1 MVKGTF
7 SEPGTIRA
15 GRAGPD
21 RWRFDEPC
29 PLEDDDAVASI
40 DPALADRL
48 TRFGQAHVL
57 PFLER
62 LDDAGRARLVSQ
74 LDAIDLEQLRAL
86 VTDHDAPTAGDA
98 TLAPPPVIHVGRDPD
113 ADRRARDA
121 GEAELAAG
129 RVAVLTVAGGQGTR
143 LGFDGPKGAYPV
155 APVTGKT
162 LFELF
167 ANEIAARRARHGAPL
182 PWLIM
187 TSDVNHDATVSF
199 FEAND
204 CFGLGRDSIAF
215 FTQGM
220 MPSVDAEGRVLLAA
234 PDRLAL
240 NPNGHGGTLLALRD
254 AGQLARLRAD
264 GITTLYY
271 FQVDNPLARIA
282 DPAFIGHHVLARAEM
297 SSKVVAKTDPDEKV
311 GIIVERD
318 GTLGV
323 IEYSDLDPET
333 ARRRDDDGT
342 LSFDAGNIA
351 IHAFDVAFLDRVT
364 DGGLQLPYH
373 RANKKVP
380 HLDADGRPVEPT
392 EPNAIKFETFIFDA
406 LGLAARSATVMV
418 DRAEEFSPVKNLTG
432 VDSADTARAHMVD
445 RAARWLEA
453 AGHPVPRGADG
464 RPAVAIEIDPR
475 VALDADELR
484 THAPA
489 PIDFSADVS
498 LSERRS

>member
-1 MVKGTF
+1 MAPT
-7 SEPGTIRA
+7 
-15 GRAGPD
+15 
-21 RWRFDEPC
+21 
-29 PLEDDDAVASI
+29 

-48 TRFGQAHVL
+48 TRFGQSHVL

-62 LDDAGRARLVSQ
+62 LDDTGRARLTAQ
-74 LDAIDLEQLRAL
+74 LDAVDLEQLGTL
-86 VTDHDAPTAGDA
+86 VDGGDTDAGGPGR
-98 TLAPPPVIHVGRDPD
+98 LAPPPVIHAGRDAD
-113 ADRRARDA
+113 ADRRAHEA

-167 ANEIAARRARHGAPL
+167 ATEIAARRARHGAAL

-187 TSDVNHDATVSF
+187 TSEANHDATVAF
-199 FEAND
+199 FESND
-204 CFGLGRDSIAF
+204 CFGLGRDTIAF

-220 MPSVDAEGRVLLAA
+220 MPSVDSDGRLLLAA

-254 AGQLARLRAD
+254 SGELARLKDA

-282 DPAFIGHHVLARAEM
+282 DPAFIGHHVLGRAEM

-323 IEYSDLDPET
+323 IEYSDLDAET

-380 HLDADGRPVEPT
+380 HLNADGRLVEPT

-406 LGLAARSATVMV
+406 LGLAARSTTVMV

-453 AGHPVPRGADG
+453 AGHAVPRGADG
-464 RPAVAIEIDPR
+464 QPTIAIEIDAR
-475 VALDADELR
+475 VALDADEVR
-484 THAPA
+484 AHVPA
-489 PIDFSADVS
+489 PIDFSADVV